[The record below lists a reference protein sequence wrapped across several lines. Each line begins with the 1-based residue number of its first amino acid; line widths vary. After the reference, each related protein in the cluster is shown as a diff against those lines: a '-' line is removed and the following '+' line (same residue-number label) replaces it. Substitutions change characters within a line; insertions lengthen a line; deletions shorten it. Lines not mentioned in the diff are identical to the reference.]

1 MRRGGNGIGTREVD
15 DIEASGYFAL
25 LFLFLFLHRRE
36 LDRNA
41 YYTWVYGLEAAL
53 VTLSCIGQNIHAD
66 DPLEDLLILLV

>member
-1 MRRGGNGIGTREVD
+1 MALGRGKWIILKLL
-15 DIEASGYFAL
+15 DILPYF
-25 LFLFLFLHRRE
+25 FIFILHRRE
-36 LDRNA
+36 SDRNA